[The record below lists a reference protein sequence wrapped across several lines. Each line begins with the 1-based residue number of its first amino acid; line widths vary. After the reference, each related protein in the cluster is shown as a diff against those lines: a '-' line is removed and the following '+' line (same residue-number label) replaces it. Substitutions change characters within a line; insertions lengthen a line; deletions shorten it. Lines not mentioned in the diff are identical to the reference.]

1 MNLHRKVGDRV
12 ANVTKASEWLEPEK
26 LLLLEAWARDGLVD
40 AQIAKNMGVGEATL
54 YNYKNKYPEIREAL
68 RKGKEVVDIEVENAL
83 FKKAIGYNIIVQK
96 AFKLK
101 DIIYEN
107 GKKISETER
116 IEYADEEIH
125 IPADTTAQIFWL
137 KNRKKAQWRDKVE
150 YEANTDE
157 LNKVKELLTKISDGA
172 NNE

>member
-12 ANVTKASEWLEPEK
+12 AVLRPIEWLEPEK
-26 LLLLEAWARDGLVD
+26 LTLLTAWARDGLVD
-40 AQIAKNMGVGEATL
+40 GQIAKNMGISEATL

-83 FKKAIGYNIIVQK
+83 FKKAIGYNVPVQK
-96 AFKLK
+96 AFKIK

-107 GKKISETER
+107 GKKVRETER
-116 IEYADEEIH
+116 IEYAEEEIH
-125 IPADTTAQIFWL
+125 VPADTTAQIFWL

-157 LNKVKELLTKISDGA
+157 LNKVKELLSKIQEGA

>member
-1 MNLHRKVGDRV
+1 MAVLKPED
-12 ANVTKASEWLEPEK
+12 WLEPDM
-26 LLLLEAWARDGLVD
+26 LLLIEGWAREGLID
-40 AQIAKNMGVGEATL
+40 KEIAQKMNVSEATL
-54 YNYKNKYPEIREAL
+54 SNYKKKYPEVKEAL
-68 RKGKEVVDIEVENAL
+68 RKGKELVDIEVENAL
-83 FKKAIGYNIIVQK
+83 LKKALGYNAVIQK

-101 DIIYEN
+101 DIIYNEN
-107 GKKISETER
+107 GRKISETER
-116 IEYADEEIH
+116 IEYAEEKVH

-150 YEANTDE
+150 YETNASE